1 MNINHVLEQFK
12 FKGKLESCD
21 IFGSGH
27 INTTFLATYN
37 EDGKKRNYVIQ
48 KVNTSIFPDIDALM
62 NNIFS
67 VTDFLREKIKADGG
81 NPHRETLHFIRT
93 LTEINILKTRTVLA
107 FVRIVLLTIQRH
119 MIRLTAQKFLAKA
132 VRHLADFK
140 SI

>member
-1 MNINHVLEQFK
+1 MNINHVLEQFR
-12 FKGKLESCD
+12 FKGELESCD

-67 VTDFLREKIKADGG
+67 VTDFLREKIKADG
-81 NPHRETLHFIRT
+81 R
-93 LTEINILKTRTVLA
+93 
-107 FVRIVLLTIQRH
+107 
-119 MIRLTAQKFLAKA
+119 
-132 VRHLADFK
+132 
-140 SI
+140 